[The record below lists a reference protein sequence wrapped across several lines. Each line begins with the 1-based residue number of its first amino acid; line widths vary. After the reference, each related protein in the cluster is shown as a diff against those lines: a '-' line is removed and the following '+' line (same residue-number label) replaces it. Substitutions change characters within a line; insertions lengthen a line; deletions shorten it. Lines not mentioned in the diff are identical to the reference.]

1 MRIALLQG
9 PAGSGGV
16 AENLALLKTTARD
29 AAAAGAR
36 LLVTPEMFLTGYA
49 IGAETVRR
57 LAEPGD
63 GPSAREVARIA
74 RSIGLA
80 VLYGW
85 PELHDGSVYNAAT
98 LVDRDGHR
106 LSTYRKTHLYGDV
119 DTSSFQPGN
128 GDFATVALDDVQVGL
143 LICYDI
149 EFPETVRSL
158 ALAGADLVVVPTALM
173 LPYDVV
179 ARTLVPARAYEN
191 QVYVAY
197 VNRTGHEA
205 DLEYCGLSCLVAPNG
220 SDLVRAGAG
229 EQVVYADLDL
239 ATLRASRV
247 ENSHLRDRRP
257 DLYGALVDAG
267 HAPGP
272 QRSAR

>member
-9 PAGSGGV
+9 PSGSGDPAG
-16 AENLALLKTTARD
+16 NLALLETTARD

-36 LLVTPEMFLTGYA
+36 LLVTAEMFLTGYA
-49 IGAETVRR
+49 IGAEAVRS
-57 LAEPGD
+57 LAEPSD

-74 RSIGLA
+74 RSTGLA

-85 PELHDGSVYNAAT
+85 PELHEGSVYNAAT
-98 LVDRDGHR
+98 LVDGDGHR

-119 DTSSFQPGN
+119 DTLSFQPGN
-128 GDFATVALDDVQVGL
+128 GDFVTVPLDDVQVGL
-143 LICYDI
+143 LICYDV

-197 VNRTGHEA
+197 VNRAGHEA
-205 DLEYCGLSCLVAPNG
+205 DLEYCGLSCLVAPDG
-220 SDLVRAGAG
+220 SDLVRAGTG

-239 ATLRASRV
+239 AALRASRV

-257 DLYGALVDAG
+257 DLYGALVDSG
-267 HAPGP
+267 HVPGP
-272 QRSAR
+272 QTSSR

>member
-9 PAGSGGV
+9 PAGSGDV
-16 AENLALLKTTARD
+16 AENLALLETTARD

-49 IGAETVRR
+49 IGADAVRR
-57 LAEPGD
+57 LAEPSD
-63 GPSAREVARIA
+63 GPSAGEVARIA
-74 RSIGLA
+74 RATGLA

-85 PELHDGSVYNAAT
+85 PELDDGSVYNAAT

-106 LSTYRKTHLYGDV
+106 LSTYRKAHLYGDV
-119 DTSSFQPGN
+119 DTSSFRPGN
-128 GDFATVALDDVQVGL
+128 GDFVTVPLDDFRIGL
-143 LICYDI
+143 LICYDV

-191 QVYVAY
+191 QLYVAY

-205 DLEYCGLSCLVAPNG
+205 DLEYCGLSCLVAPDG
-220 SDLVRAGAG
+220 SDLVRAGTG

-239 ATLRASRV
+239 AGLRASRV

-257 DLYGALVDAG
+257 DLYGALVDDG

-272 QRSAR
+272 QRSSR